1 MTDIDILRMPILTVA
16 SPRYTSEL
24 LERQVADLLVAVDGF
39 SSVREARAAL
49 DAANAELEKLA
60 TRQASLNDKA
70 CELHRRLG
78 NHRERLR
85 DALIADRALTD
96 AELQS
101 AGTTKAESD
110 GVAAALELLITV
122 LIPESKR
129 RVISA
134 DVAYLRARSAGIL
147 SVATARGQRIVEQ
160 AAILADADGAVEIN
174 LARVPTI
181 GLLLSKMERLDEL
194 ATQGRK
200 QLDDTKG

>member
-101 AGTTKAESD
+101 AGTTKVESD